1 MKKFSSFLI
10 EEKNTHM
17 EHIEDNVLNGGVQG
31 ARESINFLRAL
42 RDMLAG
48 NADAGVNVSVKW
60 DGAPAIF
67 AGKDPSDGQFF
78 VAKKGVFNKN
88 PKVYKTDKDIDDDTN
103 GDLNKKLKL
112 ALKYLPDLNIQ
123 GVVQGDFLFAKSD
136 LKRQKVQG
144 KSYITFHPN
153 TIVYAVPTDVPLARE
168 ISKAKIGIVWH
179 TTYSGTSFET
189 MKASFGKNIA
199 DSLTQSSAVW
209 SVDAEYKDVSGN
221 ATMTKK
227 QTKAITDILS
237 NAGKTFNRI
246 DAAGLN
252 GISDNSE
259 LLQRMKTFLNTKVRK
274 QQKVTNVKKA
284 VEEMID
290 YFHNYYQIESD
301 KRKSP
306 KGKAGVDER
315 KREVMKYFSQ
325 TNKANLENILT
336 LMNHLV
342 DAKEILINQMN
353 KVKGLDTFLL
363 TDKGFKSTGQ
373 EGFVAIDRV
382 GKNAVK
388 LVDRMNFSYANFSP
402 EVKKGWQR

>member
-1 MKKFSSFLI
+1 MKKFTSFLI

-31 ARESINFLRAL
+31 ARESIKFLRSL
-42 RDMLAG
+42 RDMLSG
-48 NADAGVNVSVKW
+48 SSDAAVNVSVKW

-67 AGKDPSDGQFF
+67 AGTDPSDGKFF

-88 PKVYKTDKDIDDDTN
+88 PKVYKTDAEVDADTS
-103 GDLNKKLKL
+103 GDLAVKLKL
-112 ALKYLPDLNIQ
+112 ALKHLPDLNIK
-123 GVVQGDFLFAKSD
+123 GVIQGDFLFSKRD
-136 LKRQKVQG
+136 LKKQKVQG

-168 ISKAKIGIVWH
+168 ISKSKIGIVWH
-179 TTYSGTSFET
+179 TSYTGNSFET

-199 DSLTQSSAVW
+199 DTLTQSSAVW

-227 QTKAITDILS
+227 QTKDITSILS
-237 NAGKTFNRI
+237 AAGKTFNSI
-246 DAAGLN
+246 DAASLN
-252 GISDNSE
+252 GISANDE
-259 LLQRMKTFLNTKVRK
+259 LLLRMKTFLNTKVRK
-274 QQKVTNVKKA
+274 QQKVTDVKKA
-284 VEEMID
+284 VQEMID
-290 YFHNYYQIESD
+290 YMHNYYQIESD
-301 KRKSP
+301 KRKSER
-306 KGKAGVDER
+306 GKAGVDEK
-315 KREVMKYFSQ
+315 KREVMKYFSA
-325 TNKANLENILT
+325 TNKTNLENILT

-342 DAKEILINQMN
+342 DAKEILIKQMN

-363 TDKGFKSTGQ
+363 TDKGFKATGQ

-382 GKNAVK
+382 GRNAVK

-402 EVKKGWQR
+402 NVKKGWQR